1 MTSEQPTSAAAI
13 AKLEELG
20 RQRRAAGK
28 KAGTLKQ
35 ESLDAWTELFVAAV
49 TEDHGALGTVI
60 AIPGLPPRVA
70 AAGLAKLW
78 PQLDQAARVR
88 VLRLLPK
95 DSDKGSPMR
104 FSLAS
109 ELMDIDPTTAAEQ
122 LADLPRSNEYVNR
135 LGRLLREQPTLV
147 AALVPA
153 CPTRRKGESLLLVL
167 LGQARASETH
177 LPARLEVIRVG
188 LAWLR
193 GEAAPDFGPETVGD
207 SLADLIESV
216 DPRARASFESDLAA
230 IPGLWVRVF
239 PDRPITAPG
248 PTQASPEFQAPAST
262 APTASSVLTS
272 EGKPLVKADAL
283 RPAAG
288 VPVGPSA
295 PLPSAA
301 AGSFRPAV
309 STAVAGGTSERPA
322 TAVVDIPGQ
331 LRQLDTWLNELEQHA
346 RILKAARALLGQAQR
361 ETSAVRSDLAEW
373 KTRASQL
380 GDKVDEAE
388 KRLSEEQAANVR
400 LSTELRTAGGRI
412 QELESTTTSLRAE
425 VVTFRSD
432 RDQSRAEL
440 DSERQAHRATREELL
455 RRMEIAT
462 EARLMEFKNR
472 LGGDIARIVSHVP
485 PPGAELSPDMLRVI
499 HLRLHEVLGAL
510 RSAGIGI
517 PK

>member
-1 MTSEQPTSAAAI
+1 MTSEQPRSAVAI

-35 ESLDAWTELFVAAV
+35 ESLDVWTELFVAAV

-216 DPRARASFESDLAA
+216 DPRARASFEPDLAA
-230 IPGLWVRVF
+230 IPGLWVHVF
-239 PDRPITAPG
+239 PDRPITAPA
-248 PTQASPEFQAPAST
+248 PTQASPEFQAPANI
-262 APTASSVLTS
+262 APAAASVLTS
-272 EGKPLVKADAL
+272 EGKPPVKADAP
-283 RPAAG
+283 RPTAG

-295 PLPSAA
+295 PLPSAE
-301 AGSFRPAV
+301 AGSFRPAA
-309 STAVAGGTSERPA
+309 STAVAGGTSERTA

-373 KTRASQL
+373 KARARQL
-380 GDKVDEAE
+380 GDKVDETE

-400 LSTELRTAGGRI
+400 LSTELRTARGRI
-412 QELESTTTSLRAE
+412 QELETRTAGLRDE
-425 VVTFRSD
+425 VVTLKSE
-432 RDQSRAEL
+432 RDQARAEL
-440 DSERQAHRATREELL
+440 ETERNAHIATREELL
-455 RRMEIAT
+455 HRIEVAT
-462 EARLMEFKNR
+462 EAHLTEFRNR
-472 LGGDIARIVSHVP
+472 LAGDVTKIVSHVP
-485 PPGAELSPDMLRVI
+485 PPGAELSPDMLKVI
-499 HLRLHEVLGAL
+499 YLRLHEVLGAL
-510 RSAGIGI
+510 RTAGIGI

>member
-1 MTSEQPTSAAAI
+1 MTSEQPTSAVAI

-35 ESLDAWTELFVAAV
+35 ESLDVWTELFVAAV

-216 DPRARASFESDLAA
+216 DPRARASFEPDLAA
-230 IPGLWVRVF
+230 IPGLWVHVF
-239 PDRPITAPG
+239 PDRPITAPA

-262 APTASSVLTS
+262 GPSSSKRFDFRGKATCKGRRSPTRSWGPLSVL
-272 EGKPLVKADAL
+272 L
-283 RPAAG
+283 RPFLR
-288 VPVGPSA
+288 PRRDHSA
-295 PLPSAA
+295 PQ
-301 AGSFRPAV
+301 PAPQLR
-309 STAVAGGTSERPA
+309 GTSERTA

-373 KTRASQL
+373 KARASQL

-388 KRLSEEQAANVR
+388 RRLSEEQATTAR
-400 LSTELRTAGGRI
+400 LSAELEAASGRI
-412 QELESTTTSLRAE
+412 QELESTTTALRAE
-425 VVTFRSD
+425 VVTFESD
-432 RDQSRAEL
+432 RDQARAEL
-440 DSERQAHRATREELL
+440 DTERQAHRATREELL
-455 RRMEIAT
+455 RRMEVAT
-462 EARLMEFKNR
+462 EARLMEFKNQAR
-472 LGGDIARIVSHVP
+472 RRRFQGREPCASSDVRVVPRHAQGDSRP
-485 PPGAELSPDMLRVI
+485 SP
-499 HLRLHEVLGAL
+499 
-510 RSAGIGI
+510 
-517 PK
+517 